1 MTPIENPRQFLLDL
15 YSSAISAVSAAK
27 CLPQFLPKPQPG
39 GRTIVIGAGKGAA
52 AMAKAVEDHWHGDLS
67 GLVVTR
73 YEHGLECKHIEVVE
87 ASHPVPD
94 AAGRDAA
101 RRMLDMVQGL
111 TEKDLVLCLISG
123 GGSALLALPAKNI
136 SLEEKQQINRQLLRS
151 GASISEMNCVR
162 KHLSDIKGG
171 RLALACAP
179 AKVVTLMISDIPGD
193 DPGIIASGPTLP
205 DPTTCEDALA
215 ILEKY
220 QIEVSQ
226 NVREHLASGAGETPK
241 PGDSRFARNESHIIA
256 TAQDALEAAATVAR
270 ENGVTPYILSDCIE
284 GEARDIAL
292 MHAAM
297 ARQVVERGQPFAKP
311 CVIISGGETTV
322 TVRGNGRGGRN
333 AEFLLSFAIAMD
345 GLPGVYAIA
354 CDTDGI
360 DGSEDNAGAVYL
372 PDSVAR
378 AGEKGIRA
386 RKMLEN
392 NDGYGFF
399 SALDD
404 LVVTGPSRTNVND
417 FRAILIV

>member
-1 MTPIENPRQFLLDL
+1 
-15 YSSAISAVSAAK
+15 
-27 CLPQFLPKPQPG
+27 
-39 GRTIVIGAGKGAA
+39 
-52 AMAKAVEDHWHGDLS
+52 
-67 GLVVTR
+67 
-73 YEHGLECKHIEVVE
+73 
-87 ASHPVPD
+87 
-94 AAGRDAA
+94 
-101 RRMLDMVQGL
+101 MVHGL

-220 QIEVSQ
+220 QIEVPD

-241 PGDSRFARNESHIIA
+241 PGDARFARNESHIIA

-297 ARQVVERGQPFAKP
+297 ARQVVKRGQPFAKP
-311 CVIISGGETTV
+311 CVIILGGETTV

-345 GLPGVYAIA
+345 GLQGVYAIA

-360 DGSEDNAGAVYL
+360 YGSEDNAGAVYL
-372 PDSVAR
+372 PDSLAR

-399 SALDD
+399 SALGD

>member
-241 PGDSRFARNESHIIA
+241 PGDSRFARNENHIIA

-333 AEFLLSFAIAMD
+333 AEFLLGFAIAMD